1 MGCSALFFGE
11 KFTRNFY
18 HEKFLSREI
27 FNRRYEKMP
36 KEMPPGRKKIK
47 QDVKKVV
54 IAITMDPALIEWA
67 KEWAARRERSFSWA
81 VNYFVG
87 AHRNKEL
94 AEKHLGQKV
103 VR

>member
-1 MGCSALFFGE
+1 
-11 KFTRNFY
+11 
-18 HEKFLSREI
+18 
-27 FNRRYEKMP
+27 MP
-36 KEMPPGRKKIK
+36 KEIPPGGRKKIK
-47 QDVKKVV
+47 SDEKKVV

>member
-1 MGCSALFFGE
+1 L
-11 KFTRNFY
+11 TRNSY
-18 HEKFLSREI
+18 EKFLSREI

-36 KEMPPGRKKIK
+36 KEIPPGGRKKIK
-47 QDVKKVV
+47 SDEKKVV

>member
-1 MGCSALFFGE
+1 
-11 KFTRNFY
+11 
-18 HEKFLSREI
+18 
-27 FNRRYEKMP
+27 MP

-47 QDVKKVV
+47 PDEKKVV
-54 IAITMDPALIEWA
+54 VAITMDPDVIQWV
-67 KEWAARRERSFSWA
+67 KEWTARRERSFSWGI
-81 VNYFVG
+81 NYFCK